1 MSASVVTAVAT
12 IEFWFGVAVG
22 VAFDETAR
30 GALKRL
36 VFDDKEEKGD
46 S

>member
-12 IEFWFGVAVG
+12 VEFWFGVAVG
-22 VAFDETAR
+22 VAFDEIAR
-30 GALKRL
+30 DAFKRR
-36 VFDDKEEKGD
+36 VFANKEEKSD